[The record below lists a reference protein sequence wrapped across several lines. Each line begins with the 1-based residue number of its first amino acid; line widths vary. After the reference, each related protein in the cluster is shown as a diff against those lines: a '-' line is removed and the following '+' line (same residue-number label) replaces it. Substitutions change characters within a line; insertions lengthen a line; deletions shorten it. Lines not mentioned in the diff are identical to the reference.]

1 MGKEMANHNYILYV
15 KWFNGGMHKKWWRY
29 KKTLPLGLQKELQ
42 RRNDWFWLEE
52 WLEGIH

>member
-29 KKTLPLGLQKELQ
+29 KKTLPLGLQKSFREGMIGFDLK
-42 RRNDWFWLEE
+42 ND
-52 WLEGIH
+52 